1 MKRLEV
7 QPAPVHGGSQRAPE
21 GQAIRSGLFLNDAE
35 LRCALGLP
43 LGKILQQFR
52 PFDASFRLDGLA
64 PWIKSDCAVQVPGVQ
79 QNHSGAELLPAHG
92 MAATRDANGQT
103 FPACLK
109 DRFSEPLQRP
119 RAHDACDAR
128 AVPLGVM
135 SLTSAQSSPAL
146 PPRTEARAS
155 PP

>member
-21 GQAIRSGLFLNDAE
+21 GQAIRSGLLLKDAE
-35 LRCALGLP
+35 LRFALGLP
-43 LGKILQQFR
+43 LGKLLQQFR

-92 MAATRDANGQT
+92 MAATRDANGPT
-103 FPACLK
+103 
-109 DRFSEPLQRP
+109 
-119 RAHDACDAR
+119 
-128 AVPLGVM
+128 
-135 SLTSAQSSPAL
+135 SPARPKDPLSRPPPHPPAPAPPAPPTL
-146 PPRTEARAS
+146 PTR
-155 PP
+155 